1 MLQIEPFARP
11 MIWQHFRMDTNDGK
25 SGPVIMG

>member
-11 MIWQHFRMDTNDGK
+11 MIWQHFRMDAGDGE
-25 SGPVIMG
+25 SPPIMG